1 MPAAW
6 LPNCCHTGDKKMKRF
21 ILLTFGFLGWA
32 FYEMSGGADFEPASV
47 RMAATT
53 PIEENVVS
61 KDIVPDVITPKPK
74 AVEERV
80 AKIVPA
86 DTTQPGFDDA
96 VKEDTAK
103 AVNVI
108 RASLS
113 LSSVEQAV
121 RAAEAP
127 LANEVMLVPVN
138 AGSLTSSQD
147 TPAIIP
153 SLITPNDTGTVNVNS
168 SSSGDIRSVAGNRVN
183 VRGGPGTDFGIV
195 SRLGRGDAV
204 EIITD
209 NGNGWVQ
216 MRPIDGGPVGW
227 MADFLLTNS

>member
-1 MPAAW
+1 MR
-6 LPNCCHTGDKKMKRF
+6 RF

-47 RMAATT
+47 RMAATA

-61 KDIVPDVITPKPK
+61 KDIVPDAITPKPK

-80 AKIVPA
+80 AKIVTV
-86 DTTQPGFDDA
+86 DTTPPGFDVD

-121 RAAEAP
+121 SAAEAP

-153 SLITPNDTGTVNVNS
+153 SLITPNDTGTVDVNS